1 MRIITLHII
10 FNHFCYVDMFDTVD
24 GRIGRYLNL
33 RSTYFYRLFFLWE
46 KKLID
51 ITQHMYLY
59 SICNTFG
66 WLFVLSSVHFGL
78 VCIYLTSFGIIWNCS
93 ALYSIIRP
101 YADSCGFFLS
111 LLVFCDPFYDIRRGF
126 CIKLHAFF
134 EHYTVVNAM

>member
-1 MRIITLHII
+1 MLICLILLMAELADIWIWDLRTLT
-10 FNHFCYVDMFDTVD
+10 D
-24 GRIGRYLNL
+24 LQ
-33 RSTYFYRLFFLWE
+33 TYRFFFLWE
-46 KKLID
+46 KKQID
-51 ITQHMYLY
+51 IIQHMYLY